1 MPTILGTT
9 PRTWKS
15 VRHIHELMFSIYF
28 SLLLILADDVS
39 SKWVGNPGDRT
50 PWVLRMKFLLTGDYR
65 THSLVADPKLRL
77 AFVFLWAV
85 LSLGIFL
92 LLRVLARFS
101 LTRAFLRIAAGVIV
115 VAGFPLIFAYGCHT
129 LIFLLFLVEA
139 VAALVC
145 TVFYACGNSPS
156 SALWAISLA
165 VLHFTFWSWC
175 TWNGD
180 YCSPGWMGG
189 VPLFWPGYT
198 LTWVTVKDPLLIYPW
213 LGLLA
218 TIVWGLYV
226 RQSEETG
233 QHADYSGGRTDG
245 H

>member
-1 MPTILGTT
+1 MPTIPETT
-9 PRTWKS
+9 PRTWKG
-15 VRHIHELMFSIYF
+15 VRHIHELMFSIYS

-39 SKWVGNPGDRT
+39 SKWVDNPGDRT

-85 LSLGIFL
+85 SALGIFL
-92 LLRVLARFS
+92 LLRILARLS
-101 LTRAFLRIAAGVIV
+101 LTHAFLRIAAGVII

-129 LIFLLFLVEA
+129 LLLLLLLVEV

-145 TVFYACGNSPS
+145 TVFYAKRNWPS
-156 SALWAISLA
+156 RALWAISLA
-165 VLHFTFWSWC
+165 VLHFSFWSWC

-180 YCSPGWMGG
+180 YFSPGWVGG

-198 LTWVTVKDPLLIYPW
+198 LTSFTVKDPALIYPW
-213 LGLLA
+213 LGFLA
-218 TIVWGLYV
+218 TLAWGLYV
-226 RQSEETG
+226 RQSGENG
-233 QHADYSGGRTDG
+233 QREDYSAGKTDKQ
-245 H
+245 